1 MSKTNGLIKHTL
13 QQGLLAT
20 TSTTMAL
27 GALGAAQSRDPIG
40 PINAV
45 SHILYGD
52 EEAMTTSDIDARHT
66 LAGAG
71 LNSASV
77 TLWAGV
83 FELLFGRWARR
94 GTRQAFAAGAMVSG
108 LAYAVDY
115 HVVPKRLTPGFEQK
129 LSPKRLVAV
138 YGILAASLAVGAL
151 LSRDQPSR

>member
-13 QQGLLAT
+13 QQGVLAT

-27 GALGAAQSRDPIG
+27 GALGTAQSKDPAG

-52 EEAMTTSDIDARHT
+52 EEAMSTSEIDARHT

-77 TLWAGV
+77 TLWAAL
-83 FELLFGRWARR
+83 FELLFGRWARK
-94 GTRQAFAAGAMVSG
+94 GARQAFTAGAMVSG

-129 LSPKRLVAV
+129 LSQKRLLAV
-138 YGILAASLAVGAL
+138 YGVLAASLAVGAL
-151 LSRDQPSR
+151 LSRNQDSR